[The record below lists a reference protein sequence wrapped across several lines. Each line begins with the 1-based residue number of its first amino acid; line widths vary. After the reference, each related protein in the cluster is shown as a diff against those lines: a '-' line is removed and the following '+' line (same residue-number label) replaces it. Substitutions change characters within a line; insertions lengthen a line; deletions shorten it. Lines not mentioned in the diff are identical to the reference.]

1 MRSYAKIGWIMSV
14 LFLQYDL
21 PFVTFLVVRC
31 MASSTIDTCNVFVT
45 VTSFIGSTVMLHGW
59 MIFCTKTT
67 SRLFM
72 ANKGCMTVVLIV
84 RTLISRLRFFEI
96 SRMAGNSINE
106 KFTPERPLMH
116 FLIVER

>member
-1 MRSYAKIGWIMSV
+1 M

-21 PFVTFLVVRC
+21 PFVIFFIVRYI
-31 MASSTIDTCNVFVT
+31 AFSTIDTCNVFAI
-45 VTSFIGSTVMLHGW
+45 VTSFAGSTVMLYDW

-72 ANKGCMTVVLIV
+72 ANKDCMAVVLTV
-84 RTLISRLRFFEI
+84 HTPISRFRFFEI
-96 SRMAGNSINE
+96 SRIAGNSTNE
-106 KFTPERPLMH
+106 KFTPERLLIY